1 MPLKT
6 LNAGGDMLYITLFI
20 GLAGAFYL
28 QDKMKAARIYTIF
41 LTILAAFRYGIGAD
55 YFAYEFLYKQL
66 KPFVIPEILYGTQ
79 KQEVGFRALG
89 SLIKTFGLSY
99 QTYVAIL
106 AAITLCYI
114 YRICVRYSKNPML
127 SMVIYYAFFYFVWV
141 YSGLRQGLAMSVGAF
156 YLLEAL
162 RDDAI
167 EKRKEFYKASIL
179 LLTIHTSSIIFM
191 VFYVLV
197 RFIPWNRKWMMLA
210 IASSILFAFIPLG
223 NLVEMLSEKV
233 PFLLRLSYYLD
244 DAFTLKELFSIQVL
258 ARLGLLSIVLYY
270 YNELSM
276 ISPMMKKI
284 ADVYLLS
291 FVFYFLLQFSELTA
305 ARIAVYGRLMEIILF
320 ARILYLRRPKLEGAV
335 FLLGLLLLTSFYFVK
350 EVETMKEQSGL
361 IILDKEWVPYISVF
375 TKEDQYY
382 NTYFYYIMYDGR
394 KDPAPKNY
402 HMRE

>member
-1 MPLKT
+1 
-6 LNAGGDMLYITLFI
+6 MLYLTLFI

-28 QDKMKAARIYTIF
+28 QDKMKAAKLYTIF

-66 KPFVIPEILYGTQ
+66 KPFVIPEILFGTE

-89 SLIKTFGLSY
+89 SFIKTFGLSY
-99 QTYVAIL
+99 QSYVAIL
-106 AAITLCYI
+106 AAITLYYI

-162 RDDAI
+162 RDDTI

-223 NLVEMLSEKV
+223 NLVEMLSEKI

-258 ARLGLLSIVLYY
+258 ARMGLLSIVLYY
-270 YNELSM
+270 YNELTLV
-276 ISPMMKKI
+276 SPMMKKI

-305 ARIAVYGRLMEIILF
+305 ARIAVYGRLMEIIIF
-320 ARILYLRRPKLEGAV
+320 ARIVYLRRPKLEGAV

-375 TKEDQYY
+375 TKNEQYY
-382 NTYFYYIMYDGR
+382 NTYFYYIMHYGG

>member
-1 MPLKT
+1 
-6 LNAGGDMLYITLFI
+6 MLYLTLFI

-28 QDKMKAARIYTIF
+28 QDKMKAAKLYTIF

-79 KQEVGFRALG
+79 KQEVGFRVLG
-89 SLIKTFGLSY
+89 SFLKTLGFSY
-99 QTYVAIL
+99 QSYVAIL
-106 AAITLCYI
+106 GAITLYYI
-114 YRICVRYSKNPML
+114 YRICVRYSINPML

-162 RDDAI
+162 RSDTI

-197 RFIPWNRKWMMLA
+197 RFIPWNRKLMMMA
-210 IASSILFAFIPLG
+210 ITASILFAFIPLG
-223 NLVEMLSEKV
+223 NLVSILSERI

-244 DAFTLKELFSIQVL
+244 DAFTLKDLFSFQVV
-258 ARLGLLSIVLYY
+258 ARLGLLSIVLFY
-270 YNELSM
+270 YNELSLV
-276 ISPMMKKI
+276 SPMMKKI

-291 FVFYFLLQFSELTA
+291 FVFYFALQFSEMTA

-320 ARILYLRRPKLEGAV
+320 ARIVYLRRPKLEGTV
-335 FLLGLLLLTSFYFVK
+335 FLLGLLLLISFYFVK

-375 TKEDQYY
+375 TKNEQYY
-382 NTYFYYIMYDGR
+382 DTYFYYLMHYDE
-394 KDPAPKNY
+394 KEPAPKNY
-402 HMRE
+402 HYHMRE

>member
-1 MPLKT
+1 
-6 LNAGGDMLYITLFI
+6 MLYLTLFI

-28 QDKMKAARIYTIF
+28 QDKMKAAKLYTIF

-66 KPFVIPEILYGTQ
+66 KPFVIPEILFGTE

-89 SLIKTFGLSY
+89 SFIKTFGLSY

-106 AAITLCYI
+106 AAITLYYI

-162 RDDAI
+162 RSDTI

-197 RFIPWNRKWMMLA
+197 RFIPWNRKWMMLT
-210 IASSILFAFIPLG
+210 IAASILFAFIPLG
-223 NLVEMLSEKV
+223 NLVEMLSEKI

-270 YNELSM
+270 YNELSLV
-276 ISPMMKKI
+276 SPMMKKI

-305 ARIAVYGRLMEIILF
+305 ARIAVYGRLMEIIIF
-320 ARILYLRRPKLEGAV
+320 TRIVYLRRPKLEGTV

-375 TKEDQYY
+375 TKEEQYY
-382 NTYFYYIMYDGR
+382 NTYFYYIMHYVG
-394 KDPAPKNY
+394 KDPTPRNY

>member
-1 MPLKT
+1 
-6 LNAGGDMLYITLFI
+6 MLYITLFI